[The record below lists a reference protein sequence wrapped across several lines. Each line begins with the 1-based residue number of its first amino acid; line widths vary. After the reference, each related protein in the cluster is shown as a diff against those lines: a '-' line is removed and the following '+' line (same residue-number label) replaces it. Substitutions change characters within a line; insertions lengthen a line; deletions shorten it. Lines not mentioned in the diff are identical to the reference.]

1 MMAMIVIVVWLYEHK
16 KKLCRYNTIN
26 KSRAQL
32 PCIVIGF
39 IVINTVELIHKNHK
53 LETSHFHEYTLMQ
66 RVTIKYQY
74 PGS

>member
-32 PCIVIGF
+32 PCI
-39 IVINTVELIHKNHK
+39 IVLSLVSSSLILWN
-53 LETSHFHEYTLMQ
+53 
-66 RVTIKYQY
+66 
-74 PGS
+74 